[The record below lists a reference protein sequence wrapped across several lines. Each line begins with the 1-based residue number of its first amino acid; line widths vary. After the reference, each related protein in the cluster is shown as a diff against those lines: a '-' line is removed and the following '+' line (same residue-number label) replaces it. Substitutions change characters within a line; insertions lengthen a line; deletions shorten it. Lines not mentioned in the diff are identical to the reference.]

1 MTPSTIAVTMND
13 APITVKRT
21 LLWFIK
27 APRYVD
33 TEASWRSVSEWGY
46 KDITALVTQTIHTP
60 STMAKAFSLVFQV
73 KYFRFSAIAR
83 KAFPSS
89 TNMETTFRNIK
100 RRSRKSEIIA
110 SVFPVNHLTFKTP
123 QSMYKGPLMSALEKS
138 TNARLEIRMFGK
150 VRSFLKRAMIPRT
163 KPLPST
169 AKIATNYSNT
179 SAKIVMEEKSSTS
192 MIFLAHLTLSAPSV
206 AICIKEQ
213 QWCLRSPMCSWRFPF
228 G

>member
-46 KDITALVTQTIHTP
+46 KEITALVTQTIHTP
-60 STMAKAFSLVFQV
+60 STMAKAFSMVFQV

-100 RRSRKSEIIA
+100 RRSRNSDIIA

-169 AKIATNYSNT
+169 AKIVSIDSIT
-179 SAKIVMEEKSSTS
+179 SVKIMVEEKSSTS
-192 MIFLAHLTLSAPSV
+192 MIFLAQLSLSAPSV
-206 AICIKEQ
+206 AIFIKRAAMM
-213 QWCLRSPMCSWRFPF
+213 LM
-228 G
+228 